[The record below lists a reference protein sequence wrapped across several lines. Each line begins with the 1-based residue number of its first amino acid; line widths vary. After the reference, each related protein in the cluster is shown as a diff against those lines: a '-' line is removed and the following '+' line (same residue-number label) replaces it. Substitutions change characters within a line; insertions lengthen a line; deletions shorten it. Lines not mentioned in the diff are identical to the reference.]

1 MWQLRLV
8 PQKTKIG
15 FIRWRMV
22 SALLSTILIL
32 ASVGLFATNGL
43 NYGIDFKGGS
53 LIEFKTAGSAELG
66 QVRALVGEMNL
77 GDVQVQEFGAADTV
91 LVIVETQPGGV
102 KVQDQV
108 VDQVVA
114 TLNDNLDG
122 GITVNRREFVSGGV
136 SQELVRD
143 GTMAVVFAILA
154 MLAYIWF
161 RFEWQFSVGA
171 VLALLHDVV
180 LTIGVFSLVQ
190 LEFGLPIIA
199 ALLTIVGYSMNDTV
213 VVYDRVRENLRKY
226 KKMPLSELLDLS
238 VNDTLSRTIMTS
250 VTTLIALGSLYVL
263 GGENIRGFTFA
274 MIWGIFVGT
283 YSSIFIAAP
292 LLLVLGVK
300 RDWSEEAAKKAA
312 AAQP

>member
-1 MWQLRLV
+1 
-8 PQKTKIG
+8 
-15 FIRWRMV
+15 
-22 SALLSTILIL
+22 
-32 ASVGLFATNGL
+32 
-43 NYGIDFKGGS
+43 
-53 LIEFKTAGSAELG
+53 
-66 QVRALVGEMNL
+66 MNL

-114 TLNDNLDG
+114 TLNNNLDG

>member
-22 SALLSTILIL
+22 SAVLSTILIL
-32 ASVGLFATNGL
+32 ASIGLFVTSGL

-53 LIEFKTAGSAELG
+53 LIEFRTSGSAELG
-66 QVRALVGEMNL
+66 QVRALVGEMDL

-91 LVIVETQPGGV
+91 LVIVETQPGGL

-226 KKMPLSELLDLS
+226 KKMPLADLLDLS

-300 RDWSEEAAKKAA
+300 RDWSEDAAKKAA

>member
-22 SALLSTILIL
+22 SAVLSTILIL

-77 GDVQVQEFGAADTV
+77 GDVQVQEFGATDTV

-114 TLNDNLDG
+114 TLNNNLDG

>member
-22 SALLSTILIL
+22 SAVLSSILIL
-32 ASVGLFATNGL
+32 ASVGLFATSGL

-66 QVRALVGEMNL
+66 QVRALVGEMDL
-77 GDVQVQEFGAADTV
+77 GDVQVQEFGAPDTV

-108 VDQVVA
+108 VDNVVSN
-114 TLNDNLDG
+114 LNESLEG

-136 SQELVRD
+136 SQELVWD

-171 VLALLHDVV
+171 VLALLHDIV

-226 KKMPLSELLDLS
+226 KKMPLAELLDLS

-250 VTTLIALGSLYVL
+250 VTTLIALGALYVL